1 MMYRDNQYDQYDQS
15 NQYDQYNDKQPQN
28 NQEKEHKLEQE
39 LTTFKKSS
47 LCQQNDWKIE
57 INATKCHKKEYKAKR
72 LSSPPPKTLT
82 SL

>member
-1 MMYRDNQYDQYDQS
+1 MLDKVLKEIRCDPRSPWPTTYSRMMYRDNQYDQYDQS

-47 LCQQNDWKIE
+47 LCQQND
-57 INATKCHKKEYKAKR
+57 
-72 LSSPPPKTLT
+72 
-82 SL
+82 